1 MEQWKRYCGGTVA
14 RLMTFFSRDK
24 HRNHF
29 SCLESKYWIS
39 SHNQSNFRHSSDFSV
54 TCCSIISV
62 TSLRGILAQCYGT
75 MDSGKDLAGGVLDGD
90 FTCE

>member
-39 SHNQSNFRHSSDFSV
+39 SHNQ
-54 TCCSIISV
+54 
-62 TSLRGILAQCYGT
+62 ILDIVLIFQIHAAALLVLLAYVVFWLSAMAPWT
-75 MDSGKDLAGGVLDGD
+75 LGKIWL
-90 FTCE
+90 EEY